1 MKIRKSLLGLFVLL
15 GVASQMAVSC
25 YDDKAL
31 WDELENLE
39 NRIDELDQ
47 KLNAELQAL
56 SDMIDGKVTISE
68 CIENEDGTYSV
79 TLSSGV
85 SFVIYPQYVPEEGL
99 NAVITYV
106 EQGGVKYWA
115 VYDKDGNKSLL
126 TDKDG
131 YRISVESETPEV
143 VTVDG
148 ENFLL
153 IGGQKYPLGGGNS
166 VFSDYEV
173 ILDEATGEV
182 LAVTFTFGEGMSFT
196 VTVDGSHGF
205 RFIEVVD
212 GVSVPLNELYV
223 AAGATAKVY
232 VDVIGV
238 EDYILQIPDGWRVK
252 DVEAAGERYFEITAP
267 KAELVE
273 IGYAIPSGELKL
285 VAVLEGGKSVVTK
298 LILTSEAFQEFR
310 TFCDSAVI
318 DPYYGVEKYVYGVC
332 ETSSFDQEAILAQ
345 AEKIVAEGAAC
356 PAGYAVAEAA
366 VDQSLAEILP
376 GIVVGGEYTMWA
388 VPAYKDGKSYTIGN
402 GSLTVFEFK
411 YAPVSMEVTDINFT
425 GATLNLEVKGMSS
438 YYAGV
443 AEVTATIYDDIVL
456 ALNAGTMVPL
466 TDAAYSGPALSFAGA
481 DLTPKPET
489 TYVVWFVDVRADG
502 VYAVEDLLTV
512 EFTTAGIT
520 TGGSVS
526 VTAGT
531 EEVTPRNVLVPLSA
545 EGAGSIYYGFLTPT
559 NATRYPDE
567 ASRADF
573 LLSSGKCINGSE
585 GVASADYL
593 NLNPTTAVKLFAMA
607 VDSEGKYGSVFEGDY
622 KTGVIEYND
631 IVVNLE
637 FVNKDPGE
645 FTFNIS
651 STGGTAEKYI
661 YWVGEEEAN
670 FWTSKSFLGASA
682 ESAQKYMF
690 LNYDAQRFA
699 DMAATYPIV
708 DGQIV
713 LPDLKLGVS
722 YVFVAVALDADGLTS
737 KANVFIF
744 TTRTVRLGDVVMST
758 NEDGTP
764 NQTWV
769 DATPTIEWI
778 AKSFHAATGQ
788 ALDGSYSYNFSCSQ
802 DYTAY
807 VMSGAD
813 GYFSSS
819 AVYEEIPLDEKII
832 TIVEQSDRVRDYEIL
847 YDDYLWETEGYP
859 AGHHLYH
866 APHGCPLFGYGVI
879 FPGDSESH
887 KDECSRPD
895 KCVNYNGGIYGT
907 RILDVY
913 YNDGTPI
920 SFRVPG
926 AFTIDDLD
934 KVYVALRDK
943 DGNFYEPY
951 RIDVPDEYFTSGSE
965 E

>member
-1 MKIRKSLLGLFVLL
+1 MKTIKSLLGLLVLL
-15 GVASQMAVSC
+15 GITSQAVVSC
-25 YDDKAL
+25 YDDNAL

-47 KLNAELQAL
+47 KLNAELKAL

-99 NAVITYV
+99 SAVITYV

-115 VYDKDGNKSLL
+115 VYDKDGNKTIL

-131 YRISVESETPEV
+131 YRIPIESETPEV

-148 ENFLL
+148 ENFLV
-153 IGGQKYPLGGGNS
+153 IGGQKYPLGAGSS

-173 ILDEATGEV
+173 IVDEATGEV
-182 LAVTFTFGEGMSFT
+182 LAVTFAFGEGMSFT

-205 RFIEVVD
+205 RFIEIVD
-212 GVSVPLNELYV
+212 GASVPLNELYV
-223 AAGATAKVY
+223 SAGATAKVI
-232 VDVIGV
+232 VEVIGV
-238 EDYILQIPDGWRVK
+238 EDYILQIPDGWRVN
-252 DVEAAGERYFEITAP
+252 DVETADERYFEITAP

-285 VAVLEGGKSVVTK
+285 VAVLEGGKSVVSK
-298 LILTSEAFQEFR
+298 LILTSEAFKEFR
-310 TFCDSAVI
+310 TFCDSAII
-318 DPYYGVEKYVYGVC
+318 DPYYGVERFVYGVC
-332 ETSSFDQEAILAQ
+332 ETSAYDQDAILAQ
-345 AEKIVAEGAAC
+345 AEKIVSEGAAC
-356 PAGYAVAEAA
+356 PAGYAVADAPLNR
-366 VDQSLAEILP
+366 SLAEILP
-376 GIVVGGEYTMWA
+376 SITIGEEYMMWA
-388 VPAYKDGKSYTIGN
+388 VPAYKSGKTYTVGN
-402 GSLTVFEFK
+402 GSLTISEFK
-411 YAPVSMEVTDINFT
+411 YTPVSMEVTDVNFS
-425 GATLNLEVKGMSS
+425 GATLNFEVKGLAS

-443 AEVTATIYDDIVL
+443 AEVTATVYDDIVL
-456 ALNAGTMVPL
+456 ALNAGTMTPL
-466 TDAAYSGPALSFAGA
+466 TESSYSGQALAFGGA
-481 DLTPKPET
+481 SLTPKPET
-489 TYVVWFVDVRADG
+489 TYVVWFVDVHADG
-502 VYAVEDLLTV
+502 VYASSDLLTI
-512 EFTTAGIT
+512 EFTTTGISA
-520 TGGSVS
+520 GGSVA

-531 EEVTPRNVLVPLSA
+531 EETTPRNVLVPLSA

-567 ASRADF
+567 ASRATF

-585 GVASADYL
+585 GIASADYL
-593 NLNPTTAVKLFAMA
+593 NLNPSTAVKLFAMA
-607 VDSEGKYGSVFEGDY
+607 VDSEGKYGSVYEGDF
-622 KTGVIEYND
+622 KTGEISYND

-645 FTFNIS
+645 FTFSIS

-661 YWVGEEEAN
+661 YWVGEEDSN
-670 FWTSKSFLGASA
+670 FWTSKSFLGGTV
-682 ESAQKYMF
+682 EGAQKYMF
-690 LNYDAQRFA
+690 LNYDAKRFE

-713 LPDLKLGVS
+713 MPDLKTGVS

-737 KANVFIF
+737 KATVFIF
-744 TTRTVRLGDVVMST
+744 TTRTVRLGDVVMAM

-764 NQTWV
+764 NQAWV

-778 AKSFHAATGQ
+778 EKSFHAATGQ
-788 ALDGSYSYNFSCSQ
+788 ALDGTYSYNFSCSQ

-813 GYFSSS
+813 GYFSSTS
-819 AVYEEIPLDEKII
+819 VYDEIPLDEKII
-832 TIVEQSDRVRDYEIL
+832 TIVEQTDRVRDYEIL
-847 YDDYLWETEGYP
+847 YDDHLWETEGYP
-859 AGHHLYH
+859 AGHYLYH

-887 KDECSRPD
+887 KDECSRPE
-895 KCVNYNGGIYGT
+895 KCVDYNGGIYGT
-907 RILDVY
+907 RMLDIY
-913 YNDGTPI
+913 FNTGEPI
-920 SFRVPG
+920 CFRVPG
-926 AFTIDDLD
+926 AFTKDDID
-934 KVYVALRDK
+934 KVYVALKDK
-943 DGNFYEPY
+943 NGNFYEPY
-951 RIDVPDEYFTSGSE
+951 RIDVPDEYFGTPAE
-965 E
+965 